1 MSFNIDTKGLLNYSP
16 IGVNDSF
23 LPDQK
28 VDASEAMRAAFAQAL
43 SQAQQ
48 NNRVG
53 SPSILSPDVPQVT
66 VKAGDNMTSLVKSH
80 LLSKGFVP
88 NPSDLKKMVF
98 DVARQNGISN
108 PNLIFPGQ
116 RLQMASLEA
125 SLLEG
130 SFQADNKKTPTAQS
144 KEINVALS
152 ESAGAGAGAAADD
165 SSKAKLADLDLG
177 LSSGEQVLMPDDLQ
191 GHAQHVAKEALKNS
205 ETQGGVAA
213 NAHATLPLSEQSS
226 AQKTAPS
233 NISTQQ
239 LLEQRSAISKMAMS
253 VMGSALNPNSVNAN
267 SRSPMGVAG
276 LGGLGGLDGAN
287 AQMSGVNALPANLQ
301 AKFNQMNS
309 LNALKSPS
317 GLGMGASSN
326 AMPTLMAN
334 NPADPNSALTAASQI
349 QLMTRL
355 NGSAYPILQKTL
367 DRAVDKGFIPPQD
380 KQAVHDKILSLAR
393 QFKFAPD
400 DFAKVTL
407 MESDGMNPKST
418 NNRCHGII
426 QFCDGPDRGA
436 ASAGFATNPKAIL
449 SQSVLKQ
456 LDLVAKYFDQTGL
469 KNAGPTH
476 LDDLYL
482 TVLTPSAKSETRTDV
497 GLNIAG
503 PQAAHLHVNKDN
515 RAPITRDSLI
525 KGLHQ
530 NALDKLGLDDKSI
543 KDAMRSGLSTQV
555 ASNAPSKPSVVSS
568 AVASTIDGRGNL
580 IKPNLQASAS
590 FNNSSPPQVATI
602 EGQLQNNLRRSQA
615 LRVNAYL
622 NNSLTGAN
630 NGLGK

>member
-1 MSFNIDTKGLLNYSP
+1 MSFNIDTKGLFNYSP

-28 VDASEAMRAAFAQAL
+28 VDASEAMRAAFTQAM

-48 NNRVG
+48 SNRVG

-88 NPSDLKKMVF
+88 NPSDLKKMVS

-130 SFQADNKKTPTAQS
+130 SFQTDNKKTTTALS
-144 KEINVALS
+144 KEFNPSLS
-152 ESAGAGAGAAADD
+152 DNTNAGAPFEV
-165 SSKAKLADLDLG
+165 SSHAKLSDEDLG
-177 LSSGEQVLMPDDLQ
+177 LSGGEQVLTNSDIQVNTHSVP
-191 GHAQHVAKEALKNS
+191 KEGLKNS
-205 ETQGGVAA
+205 EAQA
-213 NAHATLPLSEQSS
+213 NLSAHARALSALSEPST
-226 AQKTAPS
+226 AQKASPS

-239 LLEQRSAISKMAMS
+239 LLEQRSAMSKMAMS
-253 VMGSALNPNSVNAN
+253 VMSSALNPNSNGTN
-267 SRSPMGVAG
+267 SNSPMGAAG
-276 LGGLGGLDGAN
+276 LGGLSGLDSNN
-287 AQMSGVNALPANLQ
+287 AQMAGVSTLPANLQ

-309 LNALKSPS
+309 LNALKSQG
-317 GLGMGASSN
+317 GLNAGASMN
-326 AMPTLMAN
+326 AMPSLMAN

-380 KQAVHDKILSLAR
+380 KQAVHDKILNLAR

-449 SQSVLKQ
+449 NQSVLQQ
-456 LDLVAKYFDQTGL
+456 LDMVGKYFDQTGL

-482 TVLTPSAKSETRTDV
+482 TVLTPSAKNETRTDV
-497 GLNIAG
+497 ALNIAG

-515 RAPITRDSLI
+515 RAPITRDSLV

-530 NALDKLGLDDKSI
+530 NALDKLGIDDKSI
-543 KDAMRSGLSTQV
+543 KDAMRNGASTQV
-555 ASNAPSKPSVVSS
+555 SSKASSSPSVVSS

-580 IKPNLQASAS
+580 IKPNLQAASA
-590 FNNSSPPQVATI
+590 FNSSSATQVASL
-602 EGQLQNNLRRSQA
+602 ESQLQNNLRRSQA

-622 NNSLTGAN
+622 NNSLTGVN

>member
-1 MSFNIDTKGLLNYSP
+1 MEHIMSLNIDTKGFLNYLP
-16 IGVNDSF
+16 VEVNNSF
-23 LPDQK
+23 LLDQK
-28 VDASEAMRAAFAQAL
+28 TDASEMVRAAFTQAL
-43 SQAQQ
+43 AQTQQA
-48 NNRVG
+48 NRVG
-53 SPSILSPDVPQVT
+53 TPSILSPDVPQVL
-66 VKAGDNMTSLVKSH
+66 VKPGDNMTTLVKNH

-98 DVARQNGISN
+98 DLARQNGIAN

-116 RLQMASLEA
+116 RLQLASLEA

-130 SFQADNKKTPTAQS
+130 SFQADNKKPSTPMS
-144 KEINVALS
+144 KELTALVS
-152 ESAGAGAGAAADD
+152 DPASFAA
-165 SSKAKLADLDLG
+165 SSLAMPSVDKSSIDLG
-177 LSSGEQVLMPDDLQ
+177 LSDGEQVLGAHETQVASSHL
-191 GHAQHVAKEALKNS
+191 AKENLKNS
-205 ETQGGVAA
+205 DTQTSMSSNLMPRDAL
-213 NAHATLPLSEQSS
+213 NEPSS
-226 AQKTAPS
+226 APRTTVS

-239 LLEQRSAISKMAMS
+239 LLEQRAAISKMAAS
-253 VMGSALNPNSVNAN
+253 VMSSALNPNAASASSKSVMGLEGLEESN
-267 SRSPMGVAG
+267 SITPGM
-276 LGGLGGLDGAN
+276 N
-287 AQMSGVNALPANLQ
+287 NLPLNLQ
-301 AKFNQMNS
+301 AKLNQMNGM
-309 LNALKSPS
+309 NALKATPNT
-317 GLGMGASSN
+317 GLTTPMSS
-326 AMPTLMAN
+326 MPTLLAS
-334 NPADPNSALTAASQI
+334 NPMDPNSALTAASQI

-367 DRAVDKGFIPPQD
+367 DRAVDKGFIPPQE
-380 KQAVHDKILSLAR
+380 KQAVHDRILNLAR

-449 SQSVLKQ
+449 GQSVLQQ
-456 LDLVAKYFDQTGL
+456 LDLVGKYFDQTGL

-482 TVLTPSAKSETRTDV
+482 TVLTPAAKSETRADV

-530 NALDKLGLDDKSI
+530 NALDKLGLDERAV
-543 KDAMRSGLSTQV
+543 KDAMKRGAPTLVSA
-555 ASNAPSKPSVVSS
+555 ASSSSPSVVSS
-568 AVASTIDGRGNL
+568 AMASTIDGRGNL
-580 IKPNLQASAS
+580 IKPNYQTNSALNHS
-590 FNNSSPPQVATI
+590 GAAQVTSL
-602 EGQLQNNLRRSQA
+602 ESQLQNNLRKSQA

-622 NNSLTGAN
+622 SSSLTGVN
-630 NGLGK
+630 NGMGK

>member
-1 MSFNIDTKGLLNYSP
+1 MSLNIDTKALLNYSP
-16 IGVNDSF
+16 VDVNGSF
-23 LPDQK
+23 LSDQK
-28 VDASEAMRAAFAQAL
+28 VDTSESLRAAYSQAL

-48 NNRVG
+48 GSRVG
-53 SPSILSPDVPQVT
+53 TPSILSPDVPQVT
-66 VKAGDNMTSLVKSH
+66 VKPGDNMTSLVKNH

-130 SFQADNKKTPTAQS
+130 SFQADNKKTPVNLTKEMVNGASEGASPAQS
-144 KEINVALS
+144 LS
-152 ESAGAGAGAAADD
+152 AA
-165 SSKAKLADLDLG
+165 SSEVDLG
-177 LSSGEQVLMPDDLQ
+177 LSDGEQALGKSEPTLSSAKTPRE
-191 GHAQHVAKEALKNS
+191 HAKSHEIASTNTPL
-205 ETQGGVAA
+205 AA
-213 NAHATLPLSEQSS
+213 SNATEVSS
-226 AQKTAPS
+226 AQTTPASAAQSQSPSPSLSVAPT

-239 LLEQRSAISKMAMS
+239 LLEQRSAVSKMAMS
-253 VMGSALNPNSVNAN
+253 VMSSALNPNNMSAN
-267 SRSPMGVAG
+267 NKGALG
-276 LGGLGGLDGAN
+276 LGALDTSN
-287 AQMSGVNALPANLQ
+287 STLPGVGNLPPALQ
-301 AKFNQMNS
+301 AKFNAMNS
-309 LNALKSPS
+309 LNGLKPQS
-317 GLGMGASSN
+317 GSAMNPVMPNFVAS
-326 AMPTLMAN
+326 
-334 NPADPNSALTAASQI
+334 DPNDPNNALTAASQI

-380 KQAVHDKILSLAR
+380 KQAVHDKILNLAR

-436 ASAGFATNPKAIL
+436 ASAGFANNPKAIL
-449 SQSVLKQ
+449 SQSVLQQ
-456 LDLVAKYFDQTGL
+456 LDMVGKYFDQTGL

-515 RAPITRDSLI
+515 RAPITRDSI
-525 KGLHQ
+525 VKGLHQ

-543 KDAMRSGLSTQV
+543 KDAMRTGQPTQV
-555 ASNAPSKPSVVSS
+555 VSKNASASSVVSA

-580 IKPNLQASAS
+580 IKPNLQASSA
-590 FNNSSPPQVATI
+590 FNNAPATQVASL
-602 EGQLQNNLRRSQA
+602 ESQLQNNIRRSQA

-622 NNSLTGAN
+622 SNSLMGGAN
-630 NGLGK
+630 GAQK

>member
-28 VDASEAMRAAFAQAL
+28 VDASEAMRAAFTQAL
-43 SQAQQ
+43 SQAHQ

-130 SFQADNKKTPTAQS
+130 SFQADNKKSPTNLL
-144 KEINVALS
+144 KETNAGIADAASVDVASEASPNANVS
-152 ESAGAGAGAAADD
+152 GS
-165 SSKAKLADLDLG
+165 DLG
-177 LSSGEQVLMPDDLQ
+177 LSEGEQVLTVDNSLVNHHHAFKDAQKIADTAASLTAN
-191 GHAQHVAKEALKNS
+191 GHAAGN
-205 ETQGGVAA
+205 
-213 NAHATLPLSEQSS
+213 LSEQSA
-226 AQKTAPS
+226 AQKLPTS

-253 VMGSALNPNSVNAN
+253 VMSSALNPNSSSAN
-267 SRSPMGVAG
+267 TKSPMGIGG

-287 AQMSGVNALPANLQ
+287 AQMAGVSTLPANLQ

-309 LNALKSPS
+309 LNALKPQG
-317 GLGMGASSN
+317 GLNVGASMN
-326 AMPTLMAN
+326 ALPSLMAN

-380 KQAVHDKILSLAR
+380 KQAVHDKILNLAR

-436 ASAGFATNPKAIL
+436 ASAGFATNPRAIL
-449 SQSVLKQ
+449 GQSVLQQ
-456 LDLVAKYFDQTGL
+456 LDMVGKYFDQTGL

-497 GLNIAG
+497 ALNIAG

-515 RAPITRDSLI
+515 RAPITRDSLV

-530 NALDKLGLDDKSI
+530 NALDKLGIDDKSI
-543 KDAMRSGLSTQV
+543 KDAMRNGMSTQV
-555 ASNAPSKPSVVSS
+555 ASNASRSSSVVSS

-580 IKPNLQASAS
+580 IKPNIQAAAS
-590 FNNSSPPQVATI
+590 FNNSSTTQVASL
-602 EGQLQNNLRRSQA
+602 ESQLQNNLRRSQA

-622 NNSLTGAN
+622 NSSLTGAN

>member
-1 MSFNIDTKGLLNYSP
+1 MSLNIDTKGFLNYSP
-16 IGVNDSF
+16 VEVNNSF
-23 LPDQK
+23 LLDQK
-28 VDASEAMRAAFAQAL
+28 TDASETVRAAFAQAL
-43 SQAQQ
+43 AQTQQAS
-48 NNRVG
+48 RVG
-53 SPSILSPDVPQVT
+53 TPSILSPDVPQVL
-66 VKAGDNMTSLVKSH
+66 VKPGDNMTTLVKNH

-98 DVARQNGISN
+98 DLARQNGIAN

-116 RLQMASLEA
+116 RLQLASLEA

-130 SFQADNKKTPTAQS
+130 SFQADNKKPSTPMS
-144 KEINVALS
+144 KELTALVS
-152 ESAGAGAGAAADD
+152 DPASFAA
-165 SSKAKLADLDLG
+165 SSLAMPSVDKSSIDLG
-177 LSSGEQVLMPDDLQ
+177 LSDGEQVLGAHETQVASSHL
-191 GHAQHVAKEALKNS
+191 AKENLKNS
-205 ETQGGVAA
+205 DTQTSMSSNLMPRDAL
-213 NAHATLPLSEQSS
+213 NEPSS
-226 AQKTAPS
+226 APRTTVS

-239 LLEQRSAISKMAMS
+239 LLEQRAAISKMAAS
-253 VMGSALNPNSVNAN
+253 VMSSALNPNAASASSKSVMGLEGLEESN
-267 SRSPMGVAG
+267 SITPGM
-276 LGGLGGLDGAN
+276 N
-287 AQMSGVNALPANLQ
+287 NLPLNLQ
-301 AKFNQMNS
+301 AKLNQMNGM
-309 LNALKSPS
+309 NALKATPNT
-317 GLGMGASSN
+317 GLTTPMSS
-326 AMPTLMAN
+326 MPTLLAS
-334 NPADPNSALTAASQI
+334 NPMDPNSALTAASQI

-367 DRAVDKGFIPPQD
+367 DRAVDKGFIPPQE
-380 KQAVHDKILSLAR
+380 KQAVHDRILNLAR

-449 SQSVLKQ
+449 GQSVLQQ
-456 LDLVAKYFDQTGL
+456 LDLVSKYFDQTGL

-482 TVLTPSAKSETRTDV
+482 TVLTPSAKSETRTNV

-515 RAPITRDSLI
+515 RAPITRDSLV

-530 NALDKLGLDDKSI
+530 NALDKLGLDERAV
-543 KDAMRSGLSTQV
+543 KDAMRSGASTLV
-555 ASNAPSKPSVVSS
+555 SSASSSSPSVVSS
-568 AVASTIDGRGNL
+568 AFASTIDGRGNL
-580 IKPNLQASAS
+580 IKPNFQTNASL
-590 FNNSSPPQVATI
+590 NNSGATQVASL
-602 EGQLQNNLRRSQA
+602 ENQLQNNLKRSQA

-622 NNSLTGAN
+622 SSSLTGVN
-630 NGLGK
+630 NGMGK

>member
-1 MSFNIDTKGLLNYSP
+1 MSINIDTKAILNYSP
-16 IGVNDSF
+16 LDGNNSF

-28 VDASEAMRAAFAQAL
+28 VDASESLRAAFTQAL
-43 SQAQQ
+43 NQAQQ
-48 NNRVG
+48 SGRVG
-53 SPSILSPDVPQVT
+53 TPSILNPDVPQVT
-66 VKAGDNMTSLVKSH
+66 VKPGDNMTSLVKNH
-80 LLSKGFVP
+80 LISKGFVP

-130 SFQADNKKTPTAQS
+130 SFQASSKQTPTPVQKDS
-144 KEINVALS
+144 PSPQPEALS
-152 ESAGAGAGAAADD
+152 AAKVA
-165 SSKAKLADLDLG
+165 SQVTTANDLG
-177 LSSGEQVLMPDDLQ
+177 LSEGEQMLPSNDL
-191 GHAQHVAKEALKNS
+191 AASSARMAKEKAKGAELGQTTS
-205 ETQGGVAA
+205 L
-213 NAHATLPLSEQSS
+213 LPSASEQNGGQKNTNALSS
-226 AQKTAPS
+226 NS
-233 NISTQQ
+233 MSSQQ
-239 LLEQRSAISKMAMS
+239 LFEQRSAMSKMAMS
-253 VMGSALNPNSVNAN
+253 AMSSAMNPGGLNGNSKA
-267 SRSPMGVAG
+267 SAS
-276 LGGLGGLDGAN
+276 LGGLDGSLSA
-287 AQMSGVNALPANLQ
+287 MPGVGNLPPALQ
-301 AKFNQMNS
+301 AKFNQMNA
-309 LNALKSPS
+309 LNASKSQVNS
-317 GLGMGASSN
+317 GLTP
-326 AMPTLMAN
+326 AMPSLVGNDSM
-334 NPADPNSALTAASQI
+334 DPNSALTAASQI

-380 KQAVHDKILSLAR
+380 KQAVHDKILHLAR

-436 ASAGFATNPKAIL
+436 ASAGFANNPKAIL
-449 SQSVLKQ
+449 GQSVLQQ
-456 LDLVAKYFDQTGL
+456 LDMVGKYFDQTGL

-515 RAPITRDSLI
+515 RAPITRDSII

-530 NALDKLGLDDKSI
+530 NALDKLGIDERSV
-543 KDAMRSGLSTQV
+543 KDAMRTGLSTQV
-555 ASNAPSKPSVVSS
+555 SSNATSTPSVVSS
-568 AVASTIDGRGNL
+568 AVAGTIDGRGNL
-580 IKPNLQASAS
+580 IKPNLQKAGQAQNFNGTQIASVES
-590 FNNSSPPQVATI
+590 
-602 EGQLQNNLRRSQA
+602 QLQNNLKRSQA

-622 NNSLTGAN
+622 NSSLTGIN
-630 NGLGK
+630 TGVGK

>member
-1 MSFNIDTKGLLNYSP
+1 MSINIDTKALLNYSP
-16 IGVNDSF
+16 VDVNSSF

-28 VDASEAMRAAFAQAL
+28 VDASLAMRDAFTQAL
-43 SQAQQ
+43 SQAQK

-53 SPSILSPDVPQVT
+53 SPSILNPDVPHVT
-66 VKAGDNMTSLVKSH
+66 VKPGDNMTALVKNH

-130 SFQADNKKTPTAQS
+130 SFQADNKKAPASFQKDLNS
-144 KEINVALS
+144 GLS
-152 ESAGAGAGAAADD
+152 ELENSTKAASLPSTAG
-165 SSKAKLADLDLG
+165 DLG
-177 LSSGEQVLMPDDLQ
+177 LSQGEQVLEGQESL
-191 GHAQHVAKEALKNS
+191 HASARSQKDHLKSQEPIQNPTSSRSPNS
-205 ETQGGVAA
+205 GDPI
-213 NAHATLPLSEQSS
+213 NAQNS
-226 AQKTAPS
+226 AQNTSPT
-233 NISTQQ
+233 NIRTQQ
-239 LLEQRSAISKMAMS
+239 LLEQRSAMSKMAMS
-253 VMGSALNPNSVNAN
+253 VMSSALNPNSVNPNNKGAF
-267 SRSPMGVAG
+267 G
-276 LGGLGGLDGAN
+276 LGGIDAN
-287 AQMSGVNALPANLQ
+287 TDLMSGVGNLPPALQ
-301 AKFNQMNS
+301 AKFNQMNN
-309 LNALKSPS
+309 LNGLKPQANNVLSPS
-317 GLGMGASSN
+317 MPNLVANGAMDSN
-326 AMPTLMAN
+326 N
-334 NPADPNSALTAASQI
+334 ALTAASQI

-380 KQAVHDKILSLAR
+380 KQAVHDKILNLAR

-449 SQSVLKQ
+449 SQSVLQQ
-456 LDLVAKYFDQTGL
+456 LDMVGKYFDQTGL

-482 TVLTPSAKSETRTDV
+482 TVLTPSAKSETRADAA
-497 GLNIAG
+497 LNIAG

-515 RAPITRDSLI
+515 RAPITRDSII

-543 KDAMRSGLSTQV
+543 KDAMRNGQTTQV
-555 ASNAPSKPSVVSS
+555 SSNYTRAPSVVSS

-580 IKPNLQASAS
+580 IKPNLQASATLANAS
-590 FNNSSPPQVATI
+590 ATQVASL
-602 EGQLQNNLRRSQA
+602 ESQLQNNIRRSQA

-622 NNSLTGAN
+622 SNSLLGGV
-630 NGLGK
+630 NGVGK

>member
-1 MSFNIDTKGLLNYSP
+1 MSINIDTKGLLNYSP
-16 IGVNDSF
+16 VDVNSSF
-23 LPDQK
+23 LPDQT
-28 VDASEAMRAAFAQAL
+28 VDASEAMRAAFTQAL

-48 NNRVG
+48 TSRVG
-53 SPSILSPDVPQVT
+53 TPSILTPDVPQVT
-66 VKAGDNMTSLVKSH
+66 VKPGDNMTTLVKNH

-88 NPSDLKKMVF
+88 NSNDLKKMVY

-116 RLQMASLEA
+116 RLQMATLEA

-130 SFQADNKKTPTAQS
+130 SFQADNKKPASNFPKDLT
-144 KEINVALS
+144 
-152 ESAGAGAGAAADD
+152 AGATDNSGASK
-165 SSKAKLADLDLG
+165 SSEAPNNATDLG
-177 LSSGEQVLMPDDLQ
+177 LSEGEQLINAHEQTAANIRSVREHVKSEDLSQ
-191 GHAQHVAKEALKNS
+191 GSNALSGSTPNDAASGPSHAQ
-205 ETQGGVAA
+205 
-213 NAHATLPLSEQSS
+213 NAS
-226 AQKTAPS
+226 AS

-253 VMGSALNPNSVNAN
+253 VMTSALNPNSMANNKSGMILGGMDGSNAN
-267 SRSPMGVAG
+267 MPGVG
-276 LGGLGGLDGAN
+276 N
-287 AQMSGVNALPANLQ
+287 LPPALQ
-301 AKFNQMNS
+301 AKFNQMNN
-309 LNALKSPS
+309 LNGLRPQGNNALMPS
-317 GLGMGASSN
+317 VPGFVANGA
-326 AMPTLMAN
+326 M
-334 NPADPNSALTAASQI
+334 DPNNALTAASQI

-436 ASAGFATNPKAIL
+436 ASAGFASNPKAIL
-449 SQSVLKQ
+449 SQSVLQQ
-456 LDLVAKYFDQTGL
+456 LDLVGKYFDQTGL

-482 TVLTPSAKSETRTDV
+482 TVLTPSAKNETRTDV

-515 RAPITRDSLI
+515 RAPITRESI
-525 KGLHQ
+525 VKGLHQ

-543 KDAMRSGLSTQV
+543 KDALRSGQSVQV
-555 ASNAPSKPSVVSS
+555 SSNAQSSPSVVSS
-568 AVASTIDGRGNL
+568 AVAATIDGRGNL
-580 IKPNLQASAS
+580 IKPNFQSAASLSGSA
-590 FNNSSPPQVATI
+590 PTQVASL
-602 EGQLQNNLRRSQA
+602 ESQLQNNIRRSQA

-622 NNSLTGAN
+622 SNSMMGSK
-630 NGLGK
+630 NGLGQ

>member
-1 MSFNIDTKGLLNYSP
+1 MSINIDTKALLNYSP
-16 IGVNDSF
+16 LDVNSSF

-28 VDASEAMRAAFAQAL
+28 VDASESMREAFIQAL

-48 NNRVG
+48 VNRVG
-53 SPSILSPDVPQVT
+53 TPSILNPDVPHVT
-66 VKAGDNMTSLVKSH
+66 VKPGDNMTTLVKNH

-130 SFQADNKKTPTAQS
+130 SFQADNKKTPLGASKDLNTGLTESSGSMKTAS
-144 KEINVALS
+144 LPS
-152 ESAGAGAGAAADD
+152 TSAN
-165 SSKAKLADLDLG
+165 LG
-177 LSSGEQVLMPDDLQ
+177 LSEGELALVGRESSLTAARSVREHLKSQETVASANSNADANIHSNASSISSDSSPLQ
-191 GHAQHVAKEALKNS
+191 NTPQSTAQ
-205 ETQGGVAA
+205 
-213 NAHATLPLSEQSS
+213 TLF
-226 AQKTAPS
+226 
-233 NISTQQ
+233 STQQ
-239 LLEQRSAISKMAMS
+239 LLEQRSVMSKMAMG
-253 VMGSALNPNSVNAN
+253 VMSSALNPNSLNTNNKTPIGFGGPDTSNGAVPGLAN
-267 SRSPMGVAG
+267 
-276 LGGLGGLDGAN
+276 
-287 AQMSGVNALPANLQ
+287 LPPALQ
-301 AKFNQMNS
+301 AKFNQMNGLS
-309 LNALKSPS
+309 AFKSPANNALSPS
-317 GLGMGASSN
+317 MPNFVANSSTDSN
-326 AMPTLMAN
+326 G
-334 NPADPNSALTAASQI
+334 SITAASQI

-380 KQAVHDKILSLAR
+380 KQAVHDKILNLAR

-449 SQSVLKQ
+449 GQSVLKQ
-456 LDLVAKYFDQTGL
+456 LDMVGKYFDQTGL

-482 TVLTPSAKSETRTDV
+482 TVLTPSAKSETRADAA
-497 GLNIAG
+497 LNIAG

-515 RAPITRDSLI
+515 RAPITRDSII

-543 KDAMRSGLSTQV
+543 KDAMKNGQAVQV
-555 ASNAPSKPSVVSS
+555 SSSNTNASSVVSS

-590 FNNSSPPQVATI
+590 LANSSATQVASL
-602 EGQLQNNLRRSQA
+602 ESQLQNNLRRSQA

-622 NNSLTGAN
+622 SNSLLGGVNGA
-630 NGLGK
+630 GK